1 MLYNKPTRR
10 QHYVWRYYLTP
21 WANKDKKICCFFKS
35 NKKTVFTSLMNIGQE
50 NDFYAFSNITFEEIK
65 LTEALFVNAQ
75 PNKRLNTFWINAYSL
90 IHLLKETA
98 QQEELSKEAQIHL
111 KDALIELEEK
121 VYCEIERDYQ
131 GYLELLK
138 KSDLSF
144 LKNEEDKCRFLYLFF
159 EQYFRTKRMK
169 ASLDRSLQGNG
180 YNISGNN
187 MWFLSKHIL
196 ATQVGFG
203 VYTFNPKYKYILLS
217 NPTDIPFLTGD
228 QAIINL
234 EADYT
239 KDTIP
244 ERMTMYYPL
253 CPKLALL
260 ITIKDAVEDL
270 SKIELTE
277 KDVSFYN
284 QKIISACEEQIY
296 SCNEKSLKFYIK

>member
-1 MLYNKPTRR
+1 
-10 QHYVWRYYLTP
+10 
-21 WANKDKKICCFFKS
+21 
-35 NKKTVFTSLMNIGQE
+35 
-50 NDFYAFSNITFEEIK
+50 
-65 LTEALFVNAQ
+65 
-75 PNKRLNTFWINAYSL
+75 
-90 IHLLKETA
+90 
-98 QQEELSKEAQIHL
+98 
-111 KDALIELEEK
+111 
-121 VYCEIERDYQ
+121 
-131 GYLELLK
+131 
-138 KSDLSF
+138 
-144 LKNEEDKCRFLYLFF
+144 
-159 EQYFRTKRMK
+159 MK
-169 ASLDRSLQGNG
+169 ASLDRSLQDNG

-253 CPKLALL
+253 SPKLALL
-260 ITIKDAVEDL
+260 ITNKDAVEDL
-270 SKIELTE
+270 SKIELTV

>member
-1 MLYNKPTRR
+1 MG
-10 QHYVWRYYLTP
+10 
-21 WANKDKKICCFFKS
+21 I
-35 NKKTVFTSLMNIGQE
+35 I
-50 NDFYAFSNITFEEIK
+50 
-65 LTEALFVNAQ
+65 
-75 PNKRLNTFWINAYSL
+75 
-90 IHLLKETA
+90 
-98 QQEELSKEAQIHL
+98 
-111 KDALIELEEK
+111 
-121 VYCEIERDYQ
+121 
-131 GYLELLK
+131 K

-144 LKNEEDKCRFLYLFF
+144 LKNEEDKCGFLYLFF

-169 ASLDRSLQGNG
+169 SSLDRSLQSNG

-228 QAIINL
+228 QAIIDL
-234 EADYT
+234 EAEYT

-253 CPKLALL
+253 RPKLALL
-260 ITIKDAVEDL
+260 ITNKDAVEDL

-284 QKIISACEEQIY
+284 QKNYFC
-296 SCNEKSLKFYIK
+296 L